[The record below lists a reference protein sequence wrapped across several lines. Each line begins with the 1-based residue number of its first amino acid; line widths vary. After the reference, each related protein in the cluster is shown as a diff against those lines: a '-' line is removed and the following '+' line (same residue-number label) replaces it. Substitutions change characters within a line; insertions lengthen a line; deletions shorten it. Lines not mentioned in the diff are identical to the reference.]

1 MKSNGNIVFIG
12 CILYYIILYIKVQN
26 ACKDTKK
33 IAYAQG
39 LCDFFGVE
47 CKDGQQSCSLE
58 DARYTRYSLE
68 FKGKDTQMLFGKMN
82 KHFQRKV
89 VVAGY

>member
-1 MKSNGNIVFIG
+1 MLLIFMSAYPNWVCG
-12 CILYYIILYIKVQN
+12 CKG
-26 ACKDTKK
+26 TKK

-68 FKGKDTQMLFGKMN
+68 FKGKDTRISFGKIN